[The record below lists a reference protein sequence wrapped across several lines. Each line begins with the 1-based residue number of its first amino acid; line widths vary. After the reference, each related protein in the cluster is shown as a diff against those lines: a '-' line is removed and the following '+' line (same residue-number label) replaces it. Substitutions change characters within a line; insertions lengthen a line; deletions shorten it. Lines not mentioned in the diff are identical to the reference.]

1 MRRSL
6 DTSLCLATAGLPS
19 RAPNRGEIQFKTLEK
34 RLDPATIVHAVYCPV
49 HNVQIVN
56 LGAPV
61 YKNALCRIQ
70 RHLLWNRINRVWD
83 TGSYFEPNSIDT
95 EL

>member
-1 MRRSL
+1 MAE
-6 DTSLCLATAGLPS
+6 TAPKVVIKLA
-19 RAPNRGEIQFKTLEK
+19 
-34 RLDPATIVHAVYCPV
+34 V